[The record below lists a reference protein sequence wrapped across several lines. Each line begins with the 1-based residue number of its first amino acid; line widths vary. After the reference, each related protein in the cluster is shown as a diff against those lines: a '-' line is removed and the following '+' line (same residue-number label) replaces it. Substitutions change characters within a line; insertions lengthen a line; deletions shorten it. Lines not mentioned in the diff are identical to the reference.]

1 MPLLEEIQKET
12 VDSNS
17 DLGALPPIFKELQRV
32 VEDGQNNGFFDKMIQ

>member
-17 DLGALPPIFKELQRV
+17 DLGALPPILKRTPMCSGGWSE
-32 VEDGQNNGFFDKMIQ
+32 